1 MAATMAIMNVVAVAS
16 PATVVKSSFRGQR
29 LNAGQQGVSVAARRS
44 SVFVVR
50 AEDKGVGKNLQ
61 DAGEQFS
68 AAVQRGAES
77 VRDNLQGSQ
86 ADASSKAKSAV
97 GSAESKAKQGANEA
111 DSVGSKIANQAEDL
125 KDQLFG
131 GGKGAQKDVEK
142 NVNKAKGAAGSA
154 GKDAQKEAGNV
165 LDNVQKGLNDAA
177 DNVKDT
183 FKGKN

>member
-1 MAATMAIMNVVAVAS
+1 MAATMATMNVVAVAS

-44 SVFVVR
+44 VLVVR
-50 AEDKGVGKNLQ
+50 AEDKGVGKNIQ

-68 AAVQRGAES
+68 AAVQKGAES
-77 VRDNLQGSQ
+77 VRDNLQGTQ
-86 ADASSKAKSAV
+86 ADASSKAKSAA
-97 GSAESKAKQGANEA
+97 STAESKAKQGANEA

-142 NVNKAKGAAGSA
+142 NVNKAQG
-154 GKDAQKEAGNV
+154 EAGNV
-165 LDNVQKGLNDAA
+165 VDNVQKGFSDAA
-177 DNVKDT
+177 DNVKDA